1 MTSFVGLEATVV
13 RVFFTRLGD
22 NSDNSER
29 SVFCWLEAMEVVP
42 CMELEFWHFRPQRL
56 TF

>member
-22 NSDNSER
+22 NSER

-42 CMELEFWHFRPQRL
+42 CMELQFWHFRPQRL